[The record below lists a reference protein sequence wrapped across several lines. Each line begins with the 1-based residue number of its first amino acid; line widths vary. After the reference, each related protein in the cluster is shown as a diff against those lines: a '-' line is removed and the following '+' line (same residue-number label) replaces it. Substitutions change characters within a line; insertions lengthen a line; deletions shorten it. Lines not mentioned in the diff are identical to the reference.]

1 MYNFIKKYSDTYHN
15 MLSGMVERCMS
26 KSITSIGNLWYSVWL
41 NTGQK
46 ILDGMQ
52 SSEAT
57 IKEKIKI
64 DYKVTKKDARK
75 HQL

>member
-1 MYNFIKKYSDTYHN
+1 
-15 MLSGMVERCMS
+15 MVERCMS

-52 SSEAT
+52 NSEAT

-64 DYKVTKKDARK
+64 DYKVTKKDARE